1 MCVTCV
7 KVVVFSAGTAEA
19 SVSVLNRLTAD
30 EGTPSV
36 KRTYVE
42 ERTSL
47 EGIIRCSRL
56 NLDRLIGI
64 GVYSGMW

>member
-1 MCVTCV
+1 MSVACV

-42 ERTSL
+42 ERTSP
-47 EGIIRCSRL
+47 EGIIHWVV
-56 NLDRLIGI
+56 G
-64 GVYSGMW
+64 